1 MENKKQK
8 LSKLIMP
15 CSGVLCEKCE
25 ECLRYALSQKDLSF
39 FFTGLSC
46 VINNHPRFIPTKQ
59 FYMKLRQARKI
70 MKRIFKLRLMYI
82 NGKHL
87 PKSNRSIM
95 SREYKALAV
104 VNHYNPLG
112 RTFNRLSN
120 QYTAKICKEAK
131 NKNKF

>member
-1 MENKKQK
+1 
-8 LSKLIMP
+8 
-15 CSGVLCEKCE
+15 
-25 ECLRYALSQKDLSF
+25 
-39 FFTGLSC
+39 
-46 VINNHPRFIPTKQ
+46 
-59 FYMKLRQARKI
+59 MKLRQARKI
-70 MKRIFKLRLMYI
+70 MKRIFELRILLMYV